1 MRIYLINQKK
11 RSLIMDKK
19 EELIQLCKDLRLPS
33 IRKMIKDESEFKNPK
48 QAFEVLLQVLE
59 QEKSDRFIRA
69 KQNRIRSANFPQKKI
84 LEELVEEALPEQA
97 QQKLSLLKTLEF
109 IKEGQNIILA
119 GSPGTGKTHIAIGL
133 GMEACLAGYRVFFAT
148 IPSLINQLKESR
160 SERTLRSFELKFEKY
175 DLVIIDELGYI
186 SFDKEGAELL
196 FTHLSLR
203 AGRKSTI
210 ITSNL
215 SFMKWQEIFHDA
227 VLTAALTD
235 RLTHKSHVINMNG
248 PSFRMRE
255 TEEWMKNS
263 TDKVA
268 QN

>member
-1 MRIYLINQKK
+1 MDNKQQLIE
-11 RSLIMDKK
+11 ICK
-19 EELIQLCKDLRLPS
+19 ELRLPS
-33 IRKMIKDESEFKNPK
+33 IRRMVLDDSSFKEPN
-48 QAFEVLLQVLE
+48 QAHDILLKVLLQ
-59 QEKSDRFIRA
+59 EKRDRFTRA
-69 KQNRIRSANFPQKKI
+69 KQNRIRAANFPQKKL
-84 LEELVEEALPEQA
+84 LEELVEDVLPAQA
-97 QQKLSLLKTLEF
+97 KQKLPNLKSLNF
-109 IKEGQNIILA
+109 IIEGQNVILT
-119 GSPGTGKTHIAIGL
+119 GSPGTGKSHIAVGL

-148 IPSLINQLKESR
+148 VSSLINQLKEHR

-196 FTHLSLR
+196 FSHLSLR

-215 SFMKWQEIFHDA
+215 SFIKWQEIFHDP

-235 RLTHKSHVINMNG
+235 RLTHKSHVINMIG

-255 TEEWMKNS
+255 TEEWMKMS
-263 TDKVA
+263 TDEVA

>member
-1 MRIYLINQKK
+1 
-11 RSLIMDKK
+11 MDKK
-19 EELIQLCKDLRLPS
+19 QRLVELCRELRLPS
-33 IRKMIKDESEFKNPK
+33 IRHMVQEETSFKNPDE
-48 QAFEVLLQVLE
+48 AFDVLLQVLL
-59 QEKSDRFIRA
+59 QERSDRFVRA
-69 KQNRIRSANFPQKKI
+69 KQNRIRAANFPQKKL

-97 QQKLSLLKTLEF
+97 KQKLPHLKTLEF

-119 GSPGTGKTHIAIGL
+119 GSPGTGKTHMAIGL
-133 GMEACLAGYRVFFAT
+133 GMEACLAGYKVFFAT
-148 IPSLINQLKESR
+148 VPSFINQLKEHR

-215 SFMKWQEIFHDA
+215 PFLKWQEIFHDP

-248 PSFRMRE
+248 PSYRMKE
-255 TEEWMKNS
+255 TQEWINFE
-263 TDKVA
+263 TNQVD

>member
-1 MRIYLINQKK
+1 
-11 RSLIMDKK
+11 MDKK
-19 EELIQLCKDLRLPS
+19 QQIIDICKELRLPS
-33 IRKMIKDESEFKNPK
+33 IRKMVQDESNFKSPK
-48 QAFEVLLQVLE
+48 QAYDVLLQVLL
-59 QEKSDRFIRA
+59 QEKNDRLVRA
-69 KQNRIRSANFPQKKI
+69 KQNRIRAANFPQKKL
-84 LEELVEEALPEQA
+84 LEELVLGALPEQA
-97 QQKLSLLKTLEF
+97 QQKLPYLKSLDF
-109 IKEGQNIILA
+109 IKEGQNVILT
-119 GSPGTGKTHIAIGL
+119 GSPGTGKSHIALGL

-148 IPSLINQLKESR
+148 VPSLINQLKEHR

-215 SFMKWQEIFHDA
+215 PFMKWQEIFQDP

-235 RLTHKSHVINMNG
+235 RLTHKSHVLNMNG

-255 TEEWMKNS
+255 TEEWLKTEES
-263 TDKVA
+263 GVV

>member
-1 MRIYLINQKK
+1 
-11 RSLIMDKK
+11 MDKK
-19 EELIQLCKDLRLPS
+19 EQLVELCKELRLPS
-33 IRKMIKDESEFKNPK
+33 IRQMVQEETSFKNPDE
-48 QAFEVLLQVLE
+48 AFDVLLQVLLQE
-59 QEKSDRFIRA
+59 QSDRFVRA
-69 KQNRIRSANFPQKKI
+69 KQNRIRAANFPQKKL
-84 LEELVEEALPEQA
+84 LEELVEEDLPEQA
-97 QQKLSLLKTLEF
+97 RQKLPHLKTLEF
-109 IKEGQNIILA
+109 IKEGQNVILA
-119 GSPGTGKTHIAIGL
+119 GSPGTGKTHIATGL
-133 GMEACLAGYRVFFAT
+133 GMEACLAGYKVFFAT
-148 IPSLINQLKESR
+148 VPSFINQLKEHR

-215 SFMKWQEIFHDA
+215 PFLKWRDIFHDP

-248 PSFRMRE
+248 PSYRMKE
-255 TEEWMKNS
+255 TEEWINLEANQV
-263 TDKVA
+263 D

>member
-1 MRIYLINQKK
+1 MLVQ
-11 RSLIMDKK
+11 
-19 EELIQLCKDLRLPS
+19 E
-33 IRKMIKDESEFKNPK
+33 KMIVF
-48 QAFEVLLQVLE
+48 V
-59 QEKSDRFIRA
+59 RA
-69 KQNRIRSANFPQKKI
+69 KQNRIRAANFPQKKL
-84 LEELVEEALPEQA
+84 LEELMEDALPDQA
-97 QQKLSLLKTLEF
+97 RHKLAHLKDLDF
-109 IKEGQNIILA
+109 IKEGQNVILT
-119 GSPGTGKTHIAIGL
+119 GSPGTGKTHISIGL

-148 IPSLINQLKESR
+148 VPSLINQLKECR

-186 SFDKEGAELL
+186 SFDKERAELL

-215 SFMKWQEIFHDA
+215 PFMKWQEIFQDP

-235 RLTHKSHVINMNG
+235 RLTHKSHVLNMNG

-255 TEEWMKNS
+255 TEEWLKTEES
-263 TDKVA
+263 GVV

>member
-1 MRIYLINQKK
+1 
-11 RSLIMDKK
+11 MDKR
-19 EELIQLCKDLRLPS
+19 EQVIEICRELRLPS
-33 IRKMIKDESEFKNPK
+33 IRRMVQNETEFEKPGL
-48 QAFEVLLQVLE
+48 AYDVLYQVLKQE
-59 QEKSDRFIRA
+59 QKDRYVRAKKSRIRA
-69 KQNRIRSANFPQKKI
+69 ANFPQKKL
-84 LEELVEEALPEQA
+84 LEELLQDALPEQA
-97 QQKLSLLKTLEF
+97 KQKLPHLKSLDF
-109 IKEGQNIILA
+109 IKEGQNIILT

-148 IPSLINQLKESR
+148 VPSLINQLKEHR

-215 SFMKWQEIFHDA
+215 SFIKWQDVFHDP

-235 RLTHKSHVINMNG
+235 RLTHKSHVLNMNG
-248 PSFRMRE
+248 PSFRMKE
-255 TEEWMKNS
+255 TEEWMKENY
-263 TDKVA
+263 
-268 QN
+268 

>member
-1 MRIYLINQKK
+1 MNKKQRLI
-11 RSLIMDKK
+11 
-19 EELIQLCKDLRLPS
+19 ELCKELRLPS
-33 IRKMIKDESEFKNPK
+33 IRRMVQEETAFKHPEE
-48 QAFEVLLQVLE
+48 AFDVLLQVLLQE
-59 QEKSDRFIRA
+59 QSDRYIRA
-69 KQNRIRSANFPQKKI
+69 KQNRIRAANFPQKKL

-97 QQKLSLLKTLEF
+97 RQKLPHLKTLEF
-109 IKEGQNIILA
+109 IKEGQNVILA

-133 GMEACLAGYRVFFAT
+133 GMEACLSGYKVFFAT
-148 IPSLINQLKESR
+148 VPSFINQLKEHR

-175 DLVIIDELGYI
+175 DLVILDELGYI

-196 FTHLSLR
+196 FSHLSLR
-203 AGRKSTI
+203 AGRKSTV

-215 SFMKWQEIFHDA
+215 PFLKWQEIFHDP

-248 PSFRMRE
+248 PSYRMKE
-255 TEEWMKNS
+255 TQEWLNLK
-263 TDKVA
+263 THPVD

>member
-1 MRIYLINQKK
+1 
-11 RSLIMDKK
+11 MDKK
-19 EELIQLCKDLRLPS
+19 QRLVELCRELRLPS
-33 IRKMIKDESEFKNPK
+33 IRHMVQEETSFKNPDE
-48 QAFEVLLQVLE
+48 AFDVLLQVLL
-59 QEKSDRFIRA
+59 QERSDRFVRA
-69 KQNRIRSANFPQKKI
+69 KQNRIRAANFPQKKL

-97 QQKLSLLKTLEF
+97 KQKLPHLKTLEF

-119 GSPGTGKTHIAIGL
+119 GSPGTGKTHMAIGL
-133 GMEACLAGYRVFFAT
+133 GMEACLAGYKVFFAT
-148 IPSLINQLKESR
+148 VPSFINQVKEHR
-160 SERTLRSFELKFEKY
+160 SERTLRSFELKLEKY

-215 SFMKWQEIFHDA
+215 PFLKWQEIFHDP

-248 PSFRMRE
+248 PSYRMKE
-255 TEEWMKNS
+255 TQEWINFE
-263 TDKVA
+263 TNQVD

>member
-1 MRIYLINQKK
+1 
-11 RSLIMDKK
+11 MDKK
-19 EELIQLCKDLRLPS
+19 EQLVELCKELRLPS
-33 IRKMIKDESEFKNPK
+33 IRHMVQEETSFKNPDE
-48 QAFEVLLQVLE
+48 AFDVLLQVLLQE
-59 QEKSDRFIRA
+59 QSDRFVRA
-69 KQNRIRSANFPQKKI
+69 KQNRIRAANFPQKKL
-84 LEELVEEALPEQA
+84 LEELVEEVLPEQA
-97 QQKLSLLKTLEF
+97 RQKLPHLKTLEF
-109 IKEGQNIILA
+109 IKEGQNVILA
-119 GSPGTGKTHIAIGL
+119 GSPGTGKTHIATGL
-133 GMEACLAGYRVFFAT
+133 GMEACLAGYKVFFAT
-148 IPSLINQLKESR
+148 VPSFINQLKEHR

-215 SFMKWQEIFHDA
+215 PFLKWQDIFHDP

-248 PSFRMRE
+248 PSYRMKE
-255 TEEWMKNS
+255 TEEWINLE
-263 TDKVA
+263 TNQVD

>member
-1 MRIYLINQKK
+1 MN
-11 RSLIMDKK
+11 KK
-19 EELIQLCKDLRLPS
+19 EHLIQLCKDLRLPS
-33 IRKMIKDESEFKNPK
+33 VRKMVRDETEFANSK
-48 QAFEVLLQVLE
+48 QAFDILHQVLV
-59 QEKSDRFIRA
+59 QEKDDRFIRA
-69 KQNRIRSANFPQKKI
+69 KHNRIRAANFPQKKL
-84 LEELVEEALPEQA
+84 LEELIEDVLPDQA
-97 QQKLSLLKTLEF
+97 RQKLAHLKTLDF
-109 IKEGQNIILA
+109 IKEGQNVILT
-119 GSPGTGKTHIAIGL
+119 GSPGTGKSHISVGL

-148 IPSLINQLKESR
+148 VPSLINQLKESR

-215 SFMKWQEIFHDA
+215 PFMKWQEIFQDP

-235 RLTHKSHVINMNG
+235 RLTHKSHVLNMNG

-255 TEEWMKNS
+255 TKKWLEAE
-263 TDKVA
+263 
-268 QN
+268 